1 MKPDIDALLTQ
12 GQLVQEVDDA
22 RTATDR
28 FKLLAFL
35 RTQLDSDVI
44 SVASFDNQKDT
55 AESGRRSNKP
65 RYDAAVDTLT
75 ERLRD
80 GFRHIEA
87 IPDFELSAAD
97 KQAALIAYGFERGI
111 LGDLKNTA
119 RVIQLGHKAL
129 AQTPQIAPPNAHFP
143 ESVITR
149 IQEQLAII
157 AEAAPQATTS
167 PRQAATKQRN
177 AAQRGGKEPQHHAP
191 ADSLLLRLHHPR
203 CRQDPRAGKD
213 RLPAPPHQRP
223 APAQKR
229 DHSVAPL
236 SCNKPVPD
244 YRLPRPG
251 TGFASVNLSVS

>member
-1 MKPDIDALLTQ
+1 MQPDIDALLEQ
-12 GQLVQEVDDA
+12 GRLVQKVDDA
-22 RTATDR
+22 RTATDS

-35 RTQLDSDVI
+35 RTPLDSDVA

-55 AESGRRSNKP
+55 TESGRRSNKP

-80 GFRHIEA
+80 GFRHIEG

-129 AQTPQIAPPNAHFP
+129 AQTPQIAPPNARFP
-143 ESVITR
+143 ESVLTR

-157 AEAAPQATTS
+157 AETAPQATTS

-177 AAQRGGKEPQHHAP
+177 AAAK
-191 ADSLLLRLHHPR
+191 SLSTTLLRIRFYYACVTPDADKTPELAKIGFQPR
-203 CRQDPRAGKD
+203 RTSGQ
-213 RLPAPPHQRP
+213 RLL
-223 APAQKR
+223 K
-229 DHSVAPL
+229 SETV
-236 SCNKPVPD
+236 
-244 YRLPRPG
+244 
-251 TGFASVNLSVS
+251 